1 MNKRKS
7 YLELK
12 KSIHLKVN
20 PIVNNGNFYIS
31 VSVLND
37 KNNYIKDPN
46 ENKALHMPKQFYFE
60 RQIKTKLYRSEI
72 IKTMLLELDRNA
84 KDLILWLLLEIQP
97 NIDYIII
104 NKEDY
109 CKQMNVSIKTAQR
122 AIKSLI
128 EKNIIATSKEI
139 DVYFIN
145 PAIFFNGNRIKH
157 YPNNIQIYKP
167 NKK

>member
-1 MNKRKS
+1 MNKRTS

-12 KSIHLKVN
+12 KSIHLKIN
-20 PIVNNGNFYIS
+20 PIVNDGNFYIS
-31 VSVLND
+31 VSILED
-37 KNNYIKDPN
+37 KKNYVKDPK

-109 CKQMNVSIKTAQR
+109 SKQMKVSIKTTQR

-128 EKNIIATSKEI
+128 DKNIIAISKEI

-157 YPNNIQIYKP
+157 YPNNIQIYKS